1 MTQPILR
8 LSLLQ
13 VPLAWE
19 DPAAN
24 MRHLDALLPL
34 PGTSDL
40 VVLPEMWSTGFSMRP
55 DLVAEPVL
63 GPAWNWMRDRAATLG
78 AVICGSLAVRDGDR
92 YVNRFFAL
100 SPDGTSDAYDKRHL
114 FAYGGED
121 AVYSP
126 GERRMR
132 FRIGDWMVRPV
143 ICYDLRFP
151 AWCRNTGGDD
161 DLMVVVANWPASR
174 IHHWDALARARA
186 IENQCFVAVV
196 NRTGHDGN
204 GLEYP
209 GHSAVYDM
217 NGEAPLP
224 PSTTP
229 GRLDIGLDRAALLAF
244 RARFPFLA
252 DRDRLSEIPE

>member
-1 MTQPILR
+1 MTQPFLR

-13 VPLAWE
+13 VPLTWE
-19 DPAAN
+19 DPASN
-24 MRHLDALLPL
+24 MRQLDALLPR

-40 VVLPEMWSTGFSMRP
+40 VILPEMWSTGFSMHPER
-55 DLVAEPVL
+55 VAEPVQ
-63 GPAWNWMRDRAATLG
+63 GAAWAWMRDRAASLD

-92 YVNRFFAL
+92 YVNRFYAL
-100 SPDGTSDAYDKRHL
+100 FPDGSSATYDKRHL

-126 GERRMR
+126 GDQRVR
-132 FRIGDWMVRPV
+132 FRLGDWMVRPV
-143 ICYDLRFP
+143 VCYDLRFP

-161 DLMVVVANWPASR
+161 DLLVVVANWPATR

-186 IENQCFVAVV
+186 IENQCYVAVV

-217 NGEAPLP
+217 NGEALLA
-224 PSTTP
+224 PSTWP
-229 GRLDIGLDRAALLAF
+229 GRSDASLDRAALHAF